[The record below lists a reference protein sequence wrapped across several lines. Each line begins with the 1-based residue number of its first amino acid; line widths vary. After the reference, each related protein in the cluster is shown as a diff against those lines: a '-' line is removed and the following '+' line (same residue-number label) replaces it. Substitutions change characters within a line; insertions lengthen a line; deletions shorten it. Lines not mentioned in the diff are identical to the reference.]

1 MDVPDIAVIMLT
13 LYVLEDVQNHQAFA
27 GLVVIQSQDLLST
40 AVCVHKVDA
49 VAQHGV
55 LQVAFHGA
63 ALPVTDTAELTTAT
77 NVAV

>member
-1 MDVPDIAVIMLT
+1 MPT
-13 LYVLEDVQNHQAFA
+13 LYALEDVQNHQVFA
-27 GLVVIQSQDLLST
+27 GMVAILSQDLLST
-40 AVCVHKVDA
+40 AVCVHRVDA

-55 LQVAFHGA
+55 LQAAFHGA